1 MRDRFILVV
10 NRRMLLVV
18 PVSSKSYQCLFPVRN
33 LSFWFGW
40 FEWKMPFVWEFSCW
54 FFCKSTFCCWWV
66 SELHG
71 SHLGSLQ
78 AGLQCSSQIFFHIY
92 DVYSSMCMYESLIAK
107 LTWRARSFRALKTAQ
122 GSPFH
127 SPIRQAGLGPRISWK
142 PSSKGC
148 RIDLNGVMCTTEK
161 SC

>member
-1 MRDRFILVV
+1 MGSTMATLRGWASQHSSSHTSRLVAASERPLYHRCKRLKKQNASTSCSYRLHWINIIMRDRFILVV
-10 NRRMLLVV
+10 NWRMLLVV

-78 AGLQCSSQIFFHIY
+78 AGLQRSSHIFFHIY
-92 DVYSSMCMYESLIAK
+92 GI
-107 LTWRARSFRALKTAQ
+107 
-122 GSPFH
+122 
-127 SPIRQAGLGPRISWK
+127 
-142 PSSKGC
+142 
-148 RIDLNGVMCTTEK
+148 
-161 SC
+161 